1 MENTDNHERNEAYEL
16 KREILSLKF
25 IKMFPVFEI
34 GLNMWQFFFPLFF
47 ILFRLFIYRE
57 MDNIDDPARI
67 SIFIALFYWGRG
79 GEKERKSN
87 VIDVLGSGRS
97 VSDQ

>member
-1 MENTDNHERNEAYEL
+1 
-16 KREILSLKF
+16 
-25 IKMFPVFEI
+25 
-34 GLNMWQFFFPLFF
+34 
-47 ILFRLFIYRE
+47 

-97 VSDQ
+97 VSDQWLTYTIAAGLTGVNRVKRFIKNIVEIFIVEINEKGRDVEEEGEIVQWL

>member
-1 MENTDNHERNEAYEL
+1 M
-16 KREILSLKF
+16 
-25 IKMFPVFEI
+25 
-34 GLNMWQFFFPLFF
+34 
-47 ILFRLFIYRE
+47 FRLFIYRG

-67 SIFIALFYWGRG
+67 SIFIALFYWGQG

-87 VIDVLGSGRS
+87 VIDVLGSGGS

>member
-1 MENTDNHERNEAYEL
+1 
-16 KREILSLKF
+16 
-25 IKMFPVFEI
+25 
-34 GLNMWQFFFPLFF
+34 
-47 ILFRLFIYRE
+47 

-97 VSDQ
+97 VSDQWLTYTTAAGLTGVNRVKRFIKNIVEIFIVEINEKGRDVEEEGKIVQWL

>member
-1 MENTDNHERNEAYEL
+1 
-16 KREILSLKF
+16 
-25 IKMFPVFEI
+25 
-34 GLNMWQFFFPLFF
+34 
-47 ILFRLFIYRE
+47 

-87 VIDVLGSGRS
+87 VIDVLGSGGS
-97 VSDQ
+97 VPDQWLTYTIAAGLTGVNRVKRFIKNIVEIFIVEINEKGRDVEEEGKIVQWL